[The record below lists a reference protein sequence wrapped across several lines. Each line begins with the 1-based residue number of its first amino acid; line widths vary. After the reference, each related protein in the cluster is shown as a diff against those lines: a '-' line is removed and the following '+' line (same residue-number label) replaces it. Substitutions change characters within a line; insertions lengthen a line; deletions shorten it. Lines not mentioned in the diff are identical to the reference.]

1 MRGGGYAER
10 HRNLIPSA
18 GLTSLDRPP
27 RERNLNMN
35 LSDIIALAKQG
46 YKPADIRELIS
57 LGNEQEQRQKQPDPQ
72 PDPEPIPQPEPA
84 AEPAPEPGTGAAER
98 PPEPAAEPADKNTP
112 DPQIEDLKRQIAEL
126 QAANA
131 RRGQPDDGQKSNEEI
146 LAEMAKGFV

>member
-1 MRGGGYAER
+1 
-10 HRNLIPSA
+10 
-18 GLTSLDRPP
+18 
-27 RERNLNMN
+27 MN

-46 YKPADIRELIS
+46 YKPADIRELIA
-57 LGNEQEQRQKQPDPQ
+57 LGNEQERQKQPDPQ

-98 PPEPAAEPADKNTP
+98 PPEPAAEPADKDKPN
-112 DPQIEDLKRQIAEL
+112 PQIEDLKRQIADL

-131 RRGQPDDGQKSNEEI
+131 RRGQPDGGQKSNEEI

>member
-1 MRGGGYAER
+1 
-10 HRNLIPSA
+10 
-18 GLTSLDRPP
+18 
-27 RERNLNMN
+27 MN

-46 YKPADIRELIS
+46 YKPADIRELIA
-57 LGNEQEQRQKQPDPQ
+57 LGNEQEKQKQPDPQ
-72 PDPEPIPQPEPA
+72 PDPGPIPQPEPA

-98 PPEPAAEPADKNTP
+98 PPEPSVDAADKNTP

-131 RRGQPDDGQKSNEEI
+131 RRGQPDGGQKSNEEI

>member
-1 MRGGGYAER
+1 
-10 HRNLIPSA
+10 
-18 GLTSLDRPP
+18 
-27 RERNLNMN
+27 MN

-46 YKPADIRELIS
+46 YKPADIRELIA
-57 LGNEQEQRQKQPDPQ
+57 LGNEQEKQKQPDPQ

-98 PPEPAAEPADKNTP
+98 PPEAAVAAADNNTSP

-131 RRGQPDDGQKSNEEI
+131 RRGQPDGGQKSNEEI

>member
-1 MRGGGYAER
+1 
-10 HRNLIPSA
+10 
-18 GLTSLDRPP
+18 
-27 RERNLNMN
+27 MN

-46 YKPADIRELIS
+46 YKPADIRELIA
-57 LGNEQEQRQKQPDPQ
+57 LGNEQEKQKQPDPQ

-98 PPEPAAEPADKNTP
+98 PPESAAEPADKNTP

-131 RRGQPDDGQKSNEEI
+131 RRGQPDGGQKSNEEI
-146 LAEMAKGFV
+146 LAEMAKSFV

>member
-1 MRGGGYAER
+1 
-10 HRNLIPSA
+10 
-18 GLTSLDRPP
+18 
-27 RERNLNMN
+27 MN

-46 YKPADIRELIS
+46 YKPADIRELIA

-72 PDPEPIPQPEPA
+72 PDPEPTTPPA
-84 AEPAPEPGTGAAER
+84 PVTEPAPEQEAVPAER
-98 PPEPAAEPADKNTP
+98 PPEAAAAAADKNTSP

-131 RRGQPDDGQKSNEEI
+131 RRGQPEGQKSNEEI

>member
-1 MRGGGYAER
+1 
-10 HRNLIPSA
+10 
-18 GLTSLDRPP
+18 
-27 RERNLNMN
+27 MN

-46 YKPADIRELIS
+46 YKPADIRELIA

-72 PDPEPIPQPEPA
+72 PDPGPTTPPEPA
-84 AEPAPEPGTGAAER
+84 AEPAPEQEAGTAER
-98 PPEPAAEPADKNTP
+98 PPEAAVDAADKNTP

-131 RRGQPDDGQKSNEEI
+131 RRGQPDGGQKSNEEI

>member
-1 MRGGGYAER
+1 
-10 HRNLIPSA
+10 
-18 GLTSLDRPP
+18 
-27 RERNLNMN
+27 MN

-46 YKPADIRELIS
+46 YKPADIRELIA
-57 LGNEQEQRQKQPDPQ
+57 LGNEQEKQKQPDPQ

-84 AEPAPEPGTGAAER
+84 AEPAPEPGTGAAKR
-98 PPEPAAEPADKNTP
+98 PPEPAAEPVDKNTSP

-131 RRGQPDDGQKSNEEI
+131 RRGQPDGGPKSNEEI

>member
-1 MRGGGYAER
+1 
-10 HRNLIPSA
+10 
-18 GLTSLDRPP
+18 
-27 RERNLNMN
+27 MN

-46 YKPADIRELIS
+46 YKPADIRELIA

-72 PDPEPIPQPEPA
+72 PDPEPTTPPEPV
-84 AEPAPEPGTGAAER
+84 AEPAPEQEAGTAER
-98 PPEPAAEPADKNTP
+98 PPEAAAAAADNNTSP

-131 RRGQPDDGQKSNEEI
+131 RRGQPDGGQKSNEEI

>member
-1 MRGGGYAER
+1 
-10 HRNLIPSA
+10 
-18 GLTSLDRPP
+18 
-27 RERNLNMN
+27 MN

-46 YKPADIRELIS
+46 YKPADIRELIA

-72 PDPEPIPQPEPA
+72 PDPGPTTPPEPA
-84 AEPAPEPGTGAAER
+84 TEPAPEQEAGTAER
-98 PPEPAAEPADKNTP
+98 PPEAPVDAADKNTP

-131 RRGQPDDGQKSNEEI
+131 RRGQPDGGQKSNEEI

>member
-1 MRGGGYAER
+1 
-10 HRNLIPSA
+10 
-18 GLTSLDRPP
+18 
-27 RERNLNMN
+27 MN

-46 YKPADIRELIS
+46 YKPADIRELIA

-72 PDPEPIPQPEPA
+72 PDPEPTTPPA
-84 AEPAPEPGTGAAER
+84 PVAEPVPEQEAVTAER
-98 PPEPAAEPADKNTP
+98 PPEAAVAAADENKP

-131 RRGQPDDGQKSNEEI
+131 RRGQPDGGQKSNEEI

>member
-1 MRGGGYAER
+1 
-10 HRNLIPSA
+10 
-18 GLTSLDRPP
+18 
-27 RERNLNMN
+27 MN

-46 YKPADIRELIS
+46 YKPADIRELIA
-57 LGNEQEQRQKQPDPQ
+57 LGNEQEKQKQPDPQ

-98 PPEPAAEPADKNTP
+98 PPEAAAAAADKNTSP

-131 RRGQPDDGQKSNEEI
+131 RRGQPDGGQKSNEEI